1 MKGINTKG
9 LKIPDSFMRTMDDQE
24 GTLTFGKAVYLSSY
38 SSKVVNY
45 GDGVIIVCDV
55 VLGRVKVFAESKFN
69 IDLNYAKE
77 NNFDTIFYE

>member
-1 MKGINTKG
+1 MGN
-9 LKIPDSFMRTMDDQE
+9 QE
-24 GTLTFGKAVYLSSY
+24 GSLTFGKAVYLSSY

-55 VLGRVKVFAESKFN
+55 VLGRVKVFTESKFN
-69 IDLNYAKE
+69 IGPDYAKE